1 MNIREIDMR
10 SYSEQRIDQLIDE
23 CTKTALQ
30 QIIGPFGLSAAM
42 FNDRDGGAVDTI
54 HNAKQGIMTDEL
66 KSDYENR
73 GEYDAQKS
81 HKVHSSKAYIERNR
95 ELGRQKENGEG
106 INAYSNKR
114 ISRNAKTD
122 LDHVMA
128 AKEVH
133 DDRARVLAEIDT
145 ADLANLEENLQLTLQ
160 HTNRSKKQMPVDE
173 YIEKL
178 EREKPQRQSRIKEL
192 EGKKE
197 LTDKERKQLKNL
209 KEEEDFDPEIAR
221 KLDRQARKAIEK
233 AESKAYYKFIKKDKN
248 GKIHLSKF
256 AKNQLTAGGKEAA
269 RNAIRAALG
278 ELLVVLV
285 NQTFLE
291 VKAFIK
297 ERKQATENV
306 FVEIQNRL
314 KRVVAR
320 VLAKLKQW
328 KENLKNM
335 AEGFISGFCS
345 SLVTTLINVFATT
358 AKRFVRAIREG
369 IFSLIKAFKILF
381 FRPAEMTEEEAMKTV
396 IKLLSGVAVTTLG
409 IAAETA
415 INTFIQSVPLV
426 GQFASTITPA
436 VMGILTGIAVALIS
450 YYVDM
455 AFHFAKMREETF
467 KELLNAGKLQGVY
480 AELLTRTGE
489 KLVSMGAAY
498 ERMIETNAEI
508 MYSLDEV
515 EVSGARILR
524 VYSSVNS
531 TGAEVSRSNEILQ
544 KVLLDTS
551 SVRRAVAGEMSD
563 ILTWAASRKKV

>member
-1 MNIREIDMR
+1 MGL
-10 SYSEQRIDQLIDE
+10 YSEQRVDQLIDE

-30 QIIGPFGLSAAM
+30 QIIGPFGLSVAM
-42 FNDRDGGAVDTI
+42 FDDRDGGAVDTT
-54 HNAKQGIMTDEL
+54 HNAREGFMSDEL
-66 KSDYENR
+66 KADYEKR

-81 HKVHSSKAYIERNR
+81 REVHSAKAYIERNR

-160 HTNRSKKQMPVDE
+160 HTNRSMKQMPIDE

-178 EREKPQRQSRIKEL
+178 EREKPQRQARIKEL
-192 EGKKE
+192 EGKKD
-197 LTDKERKQLKNL
+197 LTDKERKQLENL

-221 KLDRQARKAIEK
+221 KLDKQARKAIEK
-233 AESKAYYKFIKKDKN
+233 AEDKAYYKFIKKDKN

-256 AKNQLTAGGKEAA
+256 AKNQLKAGGKEAA

-297 ERKQATENV
+297 ERKQATGNV

-314 KRVVAR
+314 KRVVAK

-328 KENLKNM
+328 EENVKNM

-345 SLVTTLINVFATT
+345 SLVTTLINVFAMT

-369 IFSLIKAFKILF
+369 IFSIIKAFNILF
-381 FRPAEMTEEEAMKTV
+381 FRPMEMTEEEAMKTV

-409 IAAETA
+409 IAAENA

-426 GQFASTITPA
+426 GQFASIITPA
-436 VMGILTGIAVALIS
+436 VMGMLTGVAIALIS

-455 AFHFAKMREETF
+455 VFHFAKMREETF

-480 AELLTRTGE
+480 AELLTKTGE
-489 KLVSMGAAY
+489 RLVSMGEAY
-498 ERMIETNAEI
+498 ERMIETNAEVL
-508 MYSLDEV
+508 YSLDEV

-524 VYSSVNS
+524 AYSSVNM
-531 TGAEVSRSNEILQ
+531 TGLEVSRGNEILQ
-544 KVLLDTS
+544 RVMSATS
-551 SVRRAVAGEMSD
+551 SVRIGLADEMVATRA
-563 ILTWAASRKKV
+563 WAASRKKA

>member
-66 KSDYENR
+66 KADYENR
-73 GEYDAQKS
+73 GEYDSDAAHDGSSAYSKRKKELNDQK
-81 HKVHSSKAYIERNR
+81 N
-95 ELGRQKENGEG
+95 EG
-106 INAYSNKR
+106 TLKNAYSDTVFD
-114 ISRNAKTD
+114 ADDATA

-128 AKEVH
+128 AKEIH
-133 DDRARVLAEIDT
+133 DDPARLLAELDT
-145 ADLANLEENLQLTLQ
+145 ADLANIEENLQMTGFSL
-160 HTNRSKKQMPVDE
+160 NSAMGKKSMDE
-173 YIEKL
+173 FIQYVEDTKD
-178 EREKPQRQSRIKEL
+178 ERRKRIAEL
-192 EGKKE
+192 ESKDALTEDESNE
-197 LTDKERKQLKNL
+197 LNKLQQQ
-209 KEEEDFDPEIAR
+209 EDFDPEIAR

-381 FRPAEMTEEEAMKTV
+381 FRPAEMTEEEAMRTV

-455 AFHFAKMREETF
+455 ASHFAKMREETF

-489 KLVSMGAAY
+489 KLISMGAAY
-498 ERMIETNAEI
+498 ERMIETNAAI

-524 VYSSVNS
+524 VYSSVNT
-531 TGAEVSRSNEILQ
+531 TGAEVSRSNEIMQ
-544 KVLLDTS
+544 KALLDTS
-551 SVRRAVAGEMSD
+551 SVRRAVADEMSD
-563 ILTWAASRKKV
+563 ILTWAASRKV

>member
-1 MNIREIDMR
+1 MR

-73 GEYDAQKS
+73 GEYDSNAAHDGSYAYSKRKKELNDQK
-81 HKVHSSKAYIERNR
+81 N
-95 ELGRQKENGEG
+95 EG
-106 INAYSNKR
+106 TLKNAYSNTVFD
-114 ISRNAKTD
+114 ADDVTA

-128 AKEVH
+128 AKEIH
-133 DDRARVLAEIDT
+133 DDRARVLAELDT
-145 ADLANLEENLQLTLQ
+145 ADLANIEENLQMTGFSLNSAMGEKSMEKFIQ
-160 HTNRSKKQMPVDE
+160 
-173 YIEKL
+173 YIEETKD
-178 EREKPQRQSRIKEL
+178 ERRARIAEL
-192 EGKKE
+192 EGKETLTEKE
-197 LTDKERKQLKNL
+197 SNELNKLQQQ
-209 KEEEDFDPEIAR
+209 EDFDPEIAR
-221 KLDRQARKAIEK
+221 KLDKQARKAIEK

-256 AKNQLTAGGKEAA
+256 AKNQLTASGKEAA

-297 ERKQATENV
+297 ERKQATENI

-328 KENLKNM
+328 KENLNNI

-396 IKLLSGVAVTTLG
+396 IKLISGVAVTTLG

-426 GQFASTITPA
+426 GQFASIITPA
-436 VMGILTGIAVALIS
+436 VMGLLTGIAVALIS

-498 ERMIETNAEI
+498 ERMIETNAAI

-524 VYSSVNS
+524 VYSSVNT
-531 TGAEVSRSNEILQ
+531 TGAEVSRSNEIMQ
-544 KVLLDTS
+544 KALLDTS

-563 ILTWAASRKKV
+563 ILTWAASRKV

>member
-1 MNIREIDMR
+1 MGL
-10 SYSEQRIDQLIDE
+10 YSEQRVDQLIDE

-30 QIIGPFGLSAAM
+30 QIIGPFGLSVAM
-42 FNDRDGGAVDTI
+42 FDDRDGGAVDTT
-54 HNAKQGIMTDEL
+54 HNAREGFMSDEL
-66 KSDYENR
+66 KADYEKR

-81 HKVHSSKAYIERNR
+81 REVHSAKAYIERNR

-160 HTNRSKKQMPVDE
+160 HTNRSMKQMPIDE

-178 EREKPQRQSRIKEL
+178 EREKPQRQARIKEL
-192 EGKKE
+192 EGKKD
-197 LTDKERKQLKNL
+197 LTDKERKQLENL

-221 KLDRQARKAIEK
+221 KLDKQARKAIEK
-233 AESKAYYKFIKKDKN
+233 AEDKAYYKFIKKDKN

-256 AKNQLTAGGKEAA
+256 AKNQLKAGGKEAA

-297 ERKQATENV
+297 ERKQATGNV

-314 KRVVAR
+314 KRVVAK

-328 KENLKNM
+328 EENVKNM

-345 SLVTTLINVFATT
+345 SLVTTLINVFAMT

-369 IFSLIKAFKILF
+369 IFSIIKAFNILF
-381 FRPAEMTEEEAMKTV
+381 FRPMEMTEEEAMKTV

-409 IAAETA
+409 IAAENA

-426 GQFASTITPA
+426 GQFASIITPA
-436 VMGILTGIAVALIS
+436 VMGMLTGVAIALIS

-455 AFHFAKMREETF
+455 VFHFAKMREETF

-480 AELLTRTGE
+480 AELLTKTGE
-489 KLVSMGAAY
+489 GFVSMGEAY
-498 ERMIETNAEI
+498 ERMIETNAEVL
-508 MYSLDEV
+508 YSLDEV

-524 VYSSVNS
+524 AYSSVNM
-531 TGAEVSRSNEILQ
+531 TGLEVSRGNEILQ
-544 KVLLDTS
+544 RVMSATS
-551 SVRRAVAGEMSD
+551 SVRIGLADEMVATRA
-563 ILTWAASRKKV
+563 WAASRKKA

>member
-1 MNIREIDMR
+1 MEKFIQD
-10 SYSEQRIDQLIDE
+10 
-23 CTKTALQ
+23 
-30 QIIGPFGLSAAM
+30 
-42 FNDRDGGAVDTI
+42 
-54 HNAKQGIMTDEL
+54 
-66 KSDYENR
+66 
-73 GEYDAQKS
+73 
-81 HKVHSSKAYIERNR
+81 
-95 ELGRQKENGEG
+95 
-106 INAYSNKR
+106 
-114 ISRNAKTD
+114 
-122 LDHVMA
+122 
-128 AKEVH
+128 
-133 DDRARVLAEIDT
+133 
-145 ADLANLEENLQLTLQ
+145 LEE
-160 HTNRSKKQMPVDE
+160 KKE
-173 YIEKL
+173 
-178 EREKPQRQSRIKEL
+178 ERRERIKEL
-192 EGKKE
+192 EGKDALTKDESDE
-197 LTDKERKQLKNL
+197 LNKLQQQ
-209 KEEEDFDPEIAR
+209 EEFDPEIAR

-256 AKNQLTAGGKEAA
+256 AKNQLKDGGKEAA

-285 NQTFLE
+285 NQTFIE
-291 VKAFIK
+291 VKAVIK

-314 KRVVAR
+314 KRVVAK

-381 FRPAEMTEEEAMKTV
+381 FRPAEMPEEEAMKTV

-415 INTFIQSVPLV
+415 VNTFIQSVPLV
-426 GQFASTITPA
+426 GQFASIITPA
-436 VMGILTGIAVALIS
+436 VMGILTGIAIALIS

-455 AFHFAKMREETF
+455 VFHFAKMREETF

-480 AELLTRTGE
+480 AELLTKTGE
-489 KLVSMGAAY
+489 RFVSMGEAY

-508 MYSLDEV
+508 MFSMDEV

-524 VYSSVNS
+524 AYSSVNM
-531 TGAEVSRSNEILQ
+531 TGLEVCRGNEILQ
-544 KVLLDTS
+544 KVISGTS
-551 SVRRAVAGEMSD
+551 SVRKGLADEMAATRA
-563 ILTWAASRKKV
+563 WAASRRKV

>member
-73 GEYDAQKS
+73 GEYDSNAAHDGSCAYSKRKKELNDQK
-81 HKVHSSKAYIERNR
+81 N
-95 ELGRQKENGEG
+95 EG
-106 INAYSNKR
+106 TLKNAYSNTVFD
-114 ISRNAKTD
+114 ADDATA

-128 AKEVH
+128 AKEIH
-133 DDRARVLAEIDT
+133 DDRARVLAELDT
-145 ADLANLEENLQLTLQ
+145 ADLANIEENLQMTGFSLNSAMGEKSMEKFIQ
-160 HTNRSKKQMPVDE
+160 
-173 YIEKL
+173 YIEETKD
-178 EREKPQRQSRIKEL
+178 ERRTRIAEL
-192 EGKKE
+192 EGKETLTEKE
-197 LTDKERKQLKNL
+197 SNELNKLRQQ
-209 KEEEDFDPEIAR
+209 EDFDPEIAR
-221 KLDRQARKAIEK
+221 KLDKQARKAIEK

-256 AKNQLTAGGKEAA
+256 AKNQLTASGKEAA

-297 ERKQATENV
+297 DRKQATENI

-328 KENLKNM
+328 KENLKNI

-396 IKLLSGVAVTTLG
+396 IKLISGVAVTTLG

-426 GQFASTITPA
+426 GQFASIITPA

-467 KELLNAGKLQGVY
+467 KELLNAGELQGVY
-480 AELLTRTGE
+480 TELLTRTGE
-489 KLVSMGAAY
+489 NLVSMGAAY
-498 ERMIETNAEI
+498 ERMIETNAAI

-524 VYSSVNS
+524 VYSSVNT
-531 TGAEVSRSNEILQ
+531 TGAEVSRSNEIMQ
-544 KVLLDTS
+544 KALLDTS

-563 ILTWAASRKKV
+563 ILTWAASRKV

>member
-1 MNIREIDMR
+1 MGL
-10 SYSEQRIDQLIDE
+10 YSEQRVDQLIDE

-30 QIIGPFGLSAAM
+30 QIIGPFGLSVAM
-42 FNDRDGGAVDTI
+42 FDDRDGGAVDTT
-54 HNAKQGIMTDEL
+54 HNAREGFMSDEL
-66 KSDYENR
+66 KADYEKR

-81 HKVHSSKAYIERNR
+81 REVHSAKAYIERNR

-160 HTNRSKKQMPVDE
+160 HTNRSMKQMPIDE

-178 EREKPQRQSRIKEL
+178 EREKPQRQARIKEL
-192 EGKKE
+192 EGKKD
-197 LTDKERKQLKNL
+197 LTDKERKQLENL

-221 KLDRQARKAIEK
+221 KLDKQARKAIEK
-233 AESKAYYKFIKKDKN
+233 AEDKAYYNFIKKDKN

-256 AKNQLTAGGKEAA
+256 AKNQLKAGGKEAA

-297 ERKQATENV
+297 ERKQATGNV

-314 KRVVAR
+314 KRVVAK

-328 KENLKNM
+328 EENVKNM

-345 SLVTTLINVFATT
+345 SLVTTLINVFAMT

-369 IFSLIKAFKILF
+369 IFSIIKAFNILF
-381 FRPAEMTEEEAMKTV
+381 FRPMEMTEEEAMKTV

-409 IAAETA
+409 IAAENA

-426 GQFASTITPA
+426 GQFASIITPA
-436 VMGILTGIAVALIS
+436 VMGMLTGVAIALIS

-455 AFHFAKMREETF
+455 VFHFAKMREETF

-480 AELLTRTGE
+480 AELLTKTGE
-489 KLVSMGAAY
+489 GFVSMGEAY
-498 ERMIETNAEI
+498 ERMIETNAEVL
-508 MYSLDEV
+508 YSLDEV

-524 VYSSVNS
+524 AYSSVNM
-531 TGAEVSRSNEILQ
+531 TGLEVSRGNEILQ
-544 KVLLDTS
+544 RVMSATS
-551 SVRRAVAGEMSD
+551 SVRIGLADEMVATRA
-563 ILTWAASRKKV
+563 WAASRKKA

>member
-73 GEYDAQKS
+73 GEYDSNAAHDGSSAYSKRKKELNDQK
-81 HKVHSSKAYIERNR
+81 N
-95 ELGRQKENGEG
+95 EG
-106 INAYSNKR
+106 TLKNAYSNTVFD
-114 ISRNAKTD
+114 ADDATA

-128 AKEVH
+128 AKEIH
-133 DDRARVLAEIDT
+133 DDRARVLAELDT
-145 ADLANLEENLQLTLQ
+145 ADLANIEENLQMTGFSLNSAMGEKSMEKFIQ
-160 HTNRSKKQMPVDE
+160 
-173 YIEKL
+173 YIEETKD
-178 EREKPQRQSRIKEL
+178 ERRTRIAEL
-192 EGKKE
+192 EGKETLTEKE
-197 LTDKERKQLKNL
+197 SNELNKLQQQ
-209 KEEEDFDPEIAR
+209 EDFDPEIAR
-221 KLDRQARKAIEK
+221 KLDKQARKAIEK

-297 ERKQATENV
+297 ERKQATENI

-328 KENLKNM
+328 KENLKNI

-396 IKLLSGVAVTTLG
+396 IKLISGVAVTTLG

-426 GQFASTITPA
+426 GQFASIITPA

-467 KELLNAGKLQGVY
+467 KELLNAGELQGVY
-480 AELLTRTGE
+480 TELLTRTGE
-489 KLVSMGAAY
+489 NLVSMGAAY
-498 ERMIETNAEI
+498 ERMIETNAAI

-524 VYSSVNS
+524 VYSSVNT
-531 TGAEVSRSNEILQ
+531 TGAEVSRSNEIMQ
-544 KVLLDTS
+544 KALLDTS

-563 ILTWAASRKKV
+563 ILTWAASRKV

>member
-66 KSDYENR
+66 KADYENR
-73 GEYDAQKS
+73 GEYDSDAAHDGSSAYSKRKKELNDQK
-81 HKVHSSKAYIERNR
+81 N
-95 ELGRQKENGEG
+95 EG
-106 INAYSNKR
+106 TLKNAYSNTVFD
-114 ISRNAKTD
+114 ADDVTA

-128 AKEVH
+128 AKEIH
-133 DDRARVLAEIDT
+133 DDRARVLAELDT
-145 ADLANLEENLQLTLQ
+145 ADLANIEENLQMTGFSLNSAMGEKSMEKFIQ
-160 HTNRSKKQMPVDE
+160 
-173 YIEKL
+173 YIEETKD
-178 EREKPQRQSRIKEL
+178 ERRTRIAEL
-192 EGKKE
+192 EGKETLTEKE
-197 LTDKERKQLKNL
+197 SNELNKLQQQ
-209 KEEEDFDPEIAR
+209 EDFDPEIAR
-221 KLDRQARKAIEK
+221 KLDKQARKAIEK

-256 AKNQLTAGGKEAA
+256 AKNQLTASGKEAA

-297 ERKQATENV
+297 ERKQAAENI

-328 KENLKNM
+328 KENLKNI

-369 IFSLIKAFKILF
+369 IYSLIKAFKILF

-396 IKLLSGVAVTTLG
+396 IKLISGVAVTTLG

-426 GQFASTITPA
+426 GQFASIITPA

-498 ERMIETNAEI
+498 ERMIETNAAI

-524 VYSSVNS
+524 VYSSVNT
-531 TGAEVSRSNEILQ
+531 TGAEVSRSNEIMQ
-544 KVLLDTS
+544 KALLDTS

-563 ILTWAASRKKV
+563 ILTWAASRKK

>member
-1 MNIREIDMR
+1 
-10 SYSEQRIDQLIDE
+10 
-23 CTKTALQ
+23 
-30 QIIGPFGLSAAM
+30 M

-66 KSDYENR
+66 KADYENR
-73 GEYDAQKS
+73 GEYDSDAAHDGSSAYSKRKKELNDQK
-81 HKVHSSKAYIERNR
+81 N
-95 ELGRQKENGEG
+95 EG
-106 INAYSNKR
+106 TLKNAYSDTVLD
-114 ISRNAKTD
+114 ADDATA

-128 AKEVH
+128 AKEIH
-133 DDRARVLAEIDT
+133 DDPARLLAELDT
-145 ADLANLEENLQLTLQ
+145 ADLANIEENLQMTGFSL
-160 HTNRSKKQMPVDE
+160 NSAMGKKSMDE
-173 YIEKL
+173 FIQYVEDTKD
-178 EREKPQRQSRIKEL
+178 ERRKRISEL
-192 EGKKE
+192 ESKDALTEDESNE
-197 LTDKERKQLKNL
+197 LNKLQQQ
-209 KEEEDFDPEIAR
+209 EDFDPEIAR

-381 FRPAEMTEEEAMKTV
+381 FRPAEMTEEEAMRTV
-396 IKLLSGVAVTTLG
+396 IKLLSGVVVTTLG

-415 INTFIQSVPLV
+415 INTVIQSVPLV

-489 KLVSMGAAY
+489 RLVSMGAAY
-498 ERMIETNAEI
+498 ERMIETNAAI

-524 VYSSVNS
+524 VYSSVNT
-531 TGAEVSRSNEILQ
+531 TGAEVSRSNEIMQ
-544 KVLLDTS
+544 KALLDTS
-551 SVRRAVAGEMSD
+551 SVRRAVVGEMSD
-563 ILTWAASRKKV
+563 MLTWAASRKVRNLKM

>member
-1 MNIREIDMR
+1 ME
-10 SYSEQRIDQLIDE
+10 SYSEQRVDQLIDE

-30 QIIGPFGLSAAM
+30 QIIGPFGLSVAM
-42 FNDRDGGAVDTI
+42 FVDRDGGAVDTI
-54 HNAKQGIMTDEL
+54 HNAKQGIMSDEL
-66 KSDYENR
+66 KTDYVKR
-73 GEYDAQKS
+73 GEYDSDKAHSGAYTKRRDELNEQK
-81 HKVHSSKAYIERNR
+81 KGGTLK
-95 ELGRQKENGEG
+95 
-106 INAYSNKR
+106 NAYSNKKF
-114 ISRNAKTD
+114 NADDKTA

-133 DDRARVLAEIDT
+133 DDTARVLAELDT
-145 ADLANLEENLQLTLQ
+145 ADLANIEENLQMTGFSL
-160 HTNRSKKQMPVDE
+160 NSSM
-173 YIEKL
+173 
-178 EREKPQRQSRIKEL
+178 REKSMEKFIQDIEEKKEERRERIKEL
-192 EGKKE
+192 EGKDTLTKDESDE
-197 LTDKERKQLKNL
+197 LNKLQQQ
-209 KEEEDFDPEIAR
+209 EEFDPEIAR
-221 KLDRQARKAIEK
+221 KLDKQARKAIEK
-233 AESKAYYKFIKKDKN
+233 AENKAYYKFIKKDKN

-256 AKNQLTAGGKEAA
+256 AKNQLKAGGKEAA

-297 ERKQATENV
+297 ERKQSTENV

-314 KRVVAR
+314 KRVVAK

-369 IFSLIKAFKILF
+369 IFSLVKAFKILF

-415 INTFIQSVPLV
+415 VNTFIQSVPLV
-426 GQFASTITPA
+426 GQFASIVTPA

-455 AFHFAKMREETF
+455 VFHFAKMREETF
-467 KELLNAGKLQGVY
+467 EELQSAGKLQGVY
-480 AELLTRTGE
+480 AELLTKTGE
-489 KLVSMGAAY
+489 GLVAMGEAY

-524 VYSSVNS
+524 AYSSVNM
-531 TGAEVSRSNEILQ
+531 TGLEVGRGNAILQ
-544 KVLLDTS
+544 KTMSDTS
-551 SVRRAVAGEMSD
+551 SARSGFADEMAATRA
-563 ILTWAASRKKV
+563 WAASRRKV

>member
-1 MNIREIDMR
+1 MG
-10 SYSEQRIDQLIDE
+10 SYSEQRVDQLIDE

-42 FNDRDGGAVDTI
+42 FDDRDGGAVDTI
-54 HNAKQGIMTDEL
+54 HNAKQGIMSDEL
-66 KSDYENR
+66 KTDYGKR
-73 GEYDAQKS
+73 GAYDSGKAHSGAYTKRRDELNEQK
-81 HKVHSSKAYIERNR
+81 KGGTLK
-95 ELGRQKENGEG
+95 
-106 INAYSNKR
+106 NAYSG
-114 ISRNAKTD
+114 KTFD
-122 LDHVMA
+122 ADDKTALDHVMA

-133 DDRARVLAEIDT
+133 DDPARVLAELDT
-145 ADLANLEENLQLTLQ
+145 ADLANIEENLQMTGFSL
-160 HTNRSKKQMPVDE
+160 NSSM
-173 YIEKL
+173 
-178 EREKPQRQSRIKEL
+178 REKSMEKFIQDLEEKKEERRERIKEL
-192 EGKKE
+192 EGKDALTKDESDE
-197 LTDKERKQLKNL
+197 LNKLQQQ
-209 KEEEDFDPEIAR
+209 EEFDPEIAR

-256 AKNQLTAGGKEAA
+256 AKNQLKAGGKEAA

-297 ERKQATENV
+297 ERKQSTENV

-314 KRVVAR
+314 KRVVAK

-369 IFSLIKAFKILF
+369 IFSLVKAFKILF
-381 FRPAEMTEEEAMKTV
+381 FRPAEMPEEEAMKTV

-415 INTFIQSVPLV
+415 VNTFIQSVPLV
-426 GQFASTITPA
+426 GQFASIITPA
-436 VMGILTGIAVALIS
+436 VMGILTGIAIALIS

-455 AFHFAKMREETF
+455 VFHFAKMREETF

-480 AELLTRTGE
+480 AELLTKTGE
-489 KLVSMGAAY
+489 RFVSMGEAY

-508 MYSLDEV
+508 MFSMDEV

-524 VYSSVNS
+524 AYSSVNM
-531 TGAEVSRSNEILQ
+531 TGLEVCRGNEILQ
-544 KVLLDTS
+544 KVISGTS
-551 SVRRAVAGEMSD
+551 SVRKGLADEMAATRA
-563 ILTWAASRKKV
+563 WAASRRNV

>member
-1 MNIREIDMR
+1 MS
-10 SYSEQRIDQLIDE
+10 SYSEQRVDQLIDE

-30 QIIGPFGLSAAM
+30 QIIGPFGLSVAM

-54 HNAKQGIMTDEL
+54 HNAKQGIMSDEL
-66 KSDYENR
+66 EADYVKR
-73 GEYDAQKS
+73 GEYNAQKS
-81 HKVHSSKAYIERNR
+81 HEVHSAKAYIDRNR
-95 ELGRQKENGEG
+95 ELGQQKENGEG
-106 INAYSNKR
+106 VNAYSNKR
-114 ISRNAKTD
+114 IARNAKTD

-133 DDRARVLAEIDT
+133 DDKARVLAELDT

-160 HTNRSKKQMPVDE
+160 HTNRSMKQMPIDK

-178 EREKPQRQSRIKEL
+178 EREKPQRQARIKEL
-192 EGKKE
+192 ESKKD
-197 LTDKERKQLKNL
+197 LTDKERKQLENL

-221 KLDRQARKAIEK
+221 KLDKQARKAIEK
-233 AESKAYYKFIKKDKN
+233 AESKAYYKFIKK
-248 GKIHLSKF
+248 GKDGKVHLSKF
-256 AKNQLTAGGKEAA
+256 AKNQLKAGGKEAA

-297 ERKQATENV
+297 ERNQATENI

-415 INTFIQSVPLV
+415 VNTFIQSVPLV
-426 GQFASTITPA
+426 GQFASIITPA

-467 KELLNAGKLQGVY
+467 RELLNAGKLQGVY
-480 AELLTRTGE
+480 AELLTNTGE
-489 KLVSMGAAY
+489 GLVSMGEAY

-524 VYSSVNS
+524 AYSSVNM
-531 TGAEVSRSNEILQ
+531 TGLEVSRGNEILQ
-544 KVLLDTS
+544 RVMSDTS
-551 SVRRAVAGEMSD
+551 SARRGFADEMAAIRAWS
-563 ILTWAASRKKV
+563 ASRRKV

>member
-1 MNIREIDMR
+1 MNVNINK

-73 GEYDAQKS
+73 GEYDSDAA
-81 HKVHSSKAYIERNR
+81 HDGSS
-95 ELGRQKENGEG
+95 
-106 INAYSNKR
+106 AYSKR
-114 ISRNAKTD
+114 KKELNDQKNEGTLKNSYSDTVFDADDATA

-128 AKEVH
+128 AKEIH
-133 DDRARVLAEIDT
+133 DDPARLLAELDT
-145 ADLANLEENLQLTLQ
+145 ADLANIEENLQMTGFSL
-160 HTNRSKKQMPVDE
+160 NSAMGKKSMDE
-173 YIEKL
+173 FIQYVEDTKD
-178 EREKPQRQSRIKEL
+178 ERRKRIAEL
-192 EGKKE
+192 ESKDALTEDESNE
-197 LTDKERKQLKNL
+197 LNKLQQQ
-209 KEEEDFDPEIAR
+209 EDFDPEIAR

-248 GKIHLSKF
+248 GKMHLSNF

-396 IKLLSGVAVTTLG
+396 VKLISGVAVTTLG

-426 GQFASTITPA
+426 GQFASIITPA
-436 VMGILTGIAVALIS
+436 VMGILTGIAIALIS
-450 YYVDM
+450 CYVDM

-467 KELLNAGKLQGVY
+467 KELLNAGELQGVY
-480 AELLTRTGE
+480 TELLTGTGE

-508 MYSLDEV
+508 MYSLDEI
-515 EVSGARILR
+515 EVSGARVLR
-524 VYSSVNS
+524 VYSSVNM
-531 TGAEVSRSNEILQ
+531 TGVEVSRGNEILQ
-544 KVLLDTS
+544 KAMSDAS
-551 SVRRAVAGEMSD
+551 SVRMAVAGEMSD
-563 ILTWAASRKKV
+563 TLAWAASRKKSEI

>member
-30 QIIGPFGLSAAM
+30 QIIGPFGLSTAM

-66 KSDYENR
+66 KADYENR
-73 GEYDAQKS
+73 GEYDSDAAHDGSSAYSKRKKELNDQK
-81 HKVHSSKAYIERNR
+81 N
-95 ELGRQKENGEG
+95 EG
-106 INAYSNKR
+106 TLKNAYSNTVFD
-114 ISRNAKTD
+114 ADDVTA

-128 AKEVH
+128 AKEIH
-133 DDRARVLAEIDT
+133 DDRARVLAELDT
-145 ADLANLEENLQLTLQ
+145 ADLANIEENLQMTGFSLNSAMGEKSMEKFIQ
-160 HTNRSKKQMPVDE
+160 
-173 YIEKL
+173 YIEETKD
-178 EREKPQRQSRIKEL
+178 ERRTRIAEL
-192 EGKKE
+192 EGKETLTEKE
-197 LTDKERKQLKNL
+197 SNELNKLQQQ
-209 KEEEDFDPEIAR
+209 EDFDPEIAR
-221 KLDRQARKAIEK
+221 KLDKQARKAIEK

-256 AKNQLTAGGKEAA
+256 AKNQLTASGKEAA

-297 ERKQATENV
+297 ERKQAAENI

-328 KENLKNM
+328 KENLKNI

-369 IFSLIKAFKILF
+369 IYSLIKAFKILF

-396 IKLLSGVAVTTLG
+396 IKLISGVAVTTLG

-426 GQFASTITPA
+426 GQFASIITPA

-498 ERMIETNAEI
+498 ERMIETNAAI

-524 VYSSVNS
+524 VYSSVNT
-531 TGAEVSRSNEILQ
+531 TGAEVSRSNEIMQ
-544 KVLLDTS
+544 KALLDTS

-563 ILTWAASRKKV
+563 ILTWAASRKK

>member
-73 GEYDAQKS
+73 GEYDSNAAHDGSSAYSKRKKELNDQK
-81 HKVHSSKAYIERNR
+81 N
-95 ELGRQKENGEG
+95 EG
-106 INAYSNKR
+106 TLKNAYSNTVFD
-114 ISRNAKTD
+114 ADDATA

-128 AKEVH
+128 AKEIH
-133 DDRARVLAEIDT
+133 DDRARVLAELDT
-145 ADLANLEENLQLTLQ
+145 ADLANIEENLQMTGFSLNSAMGEKSMEKFIQ
-160 HTNRSKKQMPVDE
+160 
-173 YIEKL
+173 YIEETKD
-178 EREKPQRQSRIKEL
+178 ERRTRIAEL
-192 EGKKE
+192 EGKETLTEKE
-197 LTDKERKQLKNL
+197 SNELNKLQQQ
-209 KEEEDFDPEIAR
+209 EDFDPEIAR
-221 KLDRQARKAIEK
+221 KLDKQARKAIEK

-297 ERKQATENV
+297 ERKQATENI

-328 KENLKNM
+328 KENLKNI

-381 FRPAEMTEEEAMKTV
+381 FRPAEMSEEEAMKTV
-396 IKLLSGVAVTTLG
+396 IKLISGVAVTTLG

-426 GQFASTITPA
+426 GQFASIITPA

-467 KELLNAGKLQGVY
+467 KELLNAGELQGVY
-480 AELLTRTGE
+480 TELLTRTGE
-489 KLVSMGAAY
+489 NLVSMGAAY
-498 ERMIETNAEI
+498 ERMIETNAAI

-524 VYSSVNS
+524 VYSSVNT
-531 TGAEVSRSNEILQ
+531 TGAEVSRSNEIMQ
-544 KVLLDTS
+544 KALLDTS

-563 ILTWAASRKKV
+563 ILTWAASRKV

>member
-66 KSDYENR
+66 KADYENR
-73 GEYDAQKS
+73 GEYDSDAAHDGSSAYSKRKKELNDQK
-81 HKVHSSKAYIERNR
+81 N
-95 ELGRQKENGEG
+95 EG
-106 INAYSNKR
+106 TLKNAYSDTVFD
-114 ISRNAKTD
+114 ADDATA

-128 AKEVH
+128 AKEIH
-133 DDRARVLAEIDT
+133 DDPARLLAELDT
-145 ADLANLEENLQLTLQ
+145 ADLANIEENLQMTGFSL
-160 HTNRSKKQMPVDE
+160 NSAMGKKSMDE
-173 YIEKL
+173 FIQYVEDTKD
-178 EREKPQRQSRIKEL
+178 ERRKRIAEL
-192 EGKKE
+192 ESKDALTEDESNE
-197 LTDKERKQLKNL
+197 LNKLQQQ
-209 KEEEDFDPEIAR
+209 EDFDPEIAR

-489 KLVSMGAAY
+489 KLISMGAAY
-498 ERMIETNAEI
+498 ERMIETNAAI

-524 VYSSVNS
+524 VYSSVNT
-531 TGAEVSRSNEILQ
+531 TGAEVSRSNEIMQ
-544 KVLLDTS
+544 KALLDTS

-563 ILTWAASRKKV
+563 ILTWAASRKV